1 MRWVVTYWP
10 PGHNVFSSTRTLPPP
25 SWTRRVAHGSGTQA
39 PSIWPPLKASS
50 VWALSW
56 GRMETSPPPSLVV
69 ARPLSA
75 SQVRSAT
82 SWVLPSCGDATVLPR
97 RTAAD
102 VISGLTTRYAPPD
115 VAPAM
120 IRIAAPLDLAKAL
133 IAGFGPM
140 NVASIAPFRSA
151 SDAAGPALKDETVNV
166 TPGPRAFWMIPL
178 STPTIAVAWVMFG
191 K

>member
-39 PSIWPPLKASS
+39 PSVWPLLKASS
-50 VWALSW
+50 VWALSC
-56 GRMETSPPPSLVV
+56 GRIETSPPPSLVV
-69 ARPLSA
+69 TRPLFA
-75 SQVRSAT
+75 NQVRSAT
-82 SWVLPSCGDATVLPR
+82 SWVLPSRP
-97 RTAAD
+97 AAD

-151 SDAAGPALKDETVNV
+151 SDAAGPALKD
-166 TPGPRAFWMIPL
+166 
-178 STPTIAVAWVMFG
+178 
-191 K
+191 